1 MLCWPEIFIYALNIG
16 NFNKPIDHYNG
27 IRSVHSVSF
36 CALLCVSL
44 SLSLRFLLKV
54 LRLSASL
61 SISTPVL
68 AINEG
73 RLFHFGRQSCGG
85 GGRGKSSTVRRS
97 TWYFLCSRCHCT
109 LRLSMA
115 VLEQVFSL
123 PSIFFFLSIIRFFR
137 TWLVG
142 VCTTVQ
148 QTGIA
153 LGIVDALE
161 ILELA
166 KRKSKS
172 GWQPGGN
179 PTKSMLKSDD
189 EVEQNWGKNGKRCWT
204 RIESKFAEFVY
215 KFDRKQKQIHLIC
228 WNSINIAIC
237 SAS

>member
-1 MLCWPEIFIYALNIG
+1 MKAAFFTLVGSRAGAVGVAKVQRFDRALDTFYVPVVI
-16 NFNKPIDHYNG
+16 
-27 IRSVHSVSF
+27 
-36 CALLCVSL
+36 A
-44 SLSLRFLLKV
+44 
-54 LRLSASL
+54 LSACQWQCL
-61 SISTPVL
+61 
-68 AINEG
+68 NK
-73 RLFHFGRQSCGG
+73 F
-85 GGRGKSSTVRRS
+85 
-97 TWYFLCSRCHCT
+97 FLCP
-109 LRLSMA
+109 A
-115 VLEQVFSL
+115 
-123 PSIFFFLSIIRFFR
+123 FFFLSIIRFFR

-166 KRKSKS
+166 KRKSES

-215 KFDRKQKQIHLIC
+215 KFDSKQKQIHLIC

>member
-36 CALLCVSL
+36 CAILCVSL

-85 GGRGKSSTVRRS
+85 GGRGKSSTVRQS

-123 PSIFFFLSIIRFFR
+123 PSIFFFIHYSIFSNLTSRC
-137 TWLVG
+137 VHN
-142 VCTTVQ
+142 CTTNRNRAGNCWC
-148 QTGIA
+148 TRDTRTCKKEKWIRMAAG
-153 LGIVDALE
+153 
-161 ILELA
+161 
-166 KRKSKS
+166 RKS
-172 GWQPGGN
+172 N
-179 PTKSMLKSDD
+179 
-189 EVEQNWGKNGKRCWT
+189 
-204 RIESKFAEFVY
+204 
-215 KFDRKQKQIHLIC
+215 
-228 WNSINIAIC
+228 
-237 SAS
+237 